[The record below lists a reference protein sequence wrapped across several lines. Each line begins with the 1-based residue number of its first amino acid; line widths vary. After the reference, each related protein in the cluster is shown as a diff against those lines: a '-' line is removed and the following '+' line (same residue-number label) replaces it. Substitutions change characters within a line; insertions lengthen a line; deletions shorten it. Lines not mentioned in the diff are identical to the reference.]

1 MAVNRLKLH
10 VTKSMCMFIGLCQ
23 MVGGKALCLL
33 LNDSVLKQVSFTK
46 YLGVHMDVHDSN
58 MSKTNNN

>member
-1 MAVNRLKLH
+1 
-10 VTKSMCMFIGLCQ
+10 

-46 YLGVHMDVHDSN
+46 YLGVYMDVHDSN
-58 MSKTNNN
+58 IN

>member
-1 MAVNRLKLH
+1 ML
-10 VTKSMCMFIGLCQ
+10 IGSCQ

-33 LNDSVLKQVSFTK
+33 LNDSVLKQVSFSK
-46 YLGVHMDVHDSN
+46 YLGVYTDVHDSN